1 MSDLVASTTIIATTI
16 RILGCK
22 WAGPSSTSRRGSR
35 RRFSARGLCAS
46 EEAAYARSQD
56 REKLKK
62 LRESIAKQREHLN
75 EVEKA
80 LNDVDVEKK

>member
-1 MSDLVASTTIIATTI
+1 MLYK
-16 RILGCK
+16 REQ
-22 WAGPSSTSRRGSR
+22 
-35 RRFSARGLCAS
+35 S